1 MQMVPVVKQHV
12 DIGVSEVRVLDM
24 SYYQN
29 IGISRVARG
38 SHVRY
43 KVIIVLQGND
53 ALSGLK
59 WALYSRSLVLLKL
72 SYKILIYLQL
82 TWQIVD
88 NNS

>member
-38 SHVRY
+38 SHVR
-43 KVIIVLQGND
+43 
-53 ALSGLK
+53 
-59 WALYSRSLVLLKL
+59 
-72 SYKILIYLQL
+72 
-82 TWQIVD
+82 
-88 NNS
+88 